1 MYQFL
6 INIAQPLIKALGLF
20 STKIRKGVEG
30 RKHALDILKAA
41 NLKTKK
47 LMVSLCLT
55 RVNMSKG
62 YLFSLQLKINF
73 QIII

>member
-30 RKHALDILKAA
+30 RKHALDILKSA
-41 NLKTKK
+41 NLKDQKTCGFI
-47 LMVSLCLT
+47 VLT
-55 RVNMSKG
+55 G
-62 YLFSLQLKINF
+62 
-73 QIII
+73 